1 MPILK
6 LKLKHKKG
14 YKEILVY
21 KNILFIFIFFLI
33 SQCSLDTKT
42 GFWTKSQI
50 IEEKKDNLEEIF
62 KSDAILEK
70 ELNPNIKIKIQSPFI
85 QNPFINNLTNN
96 SGYINFDSDFKEIS
110 KFKFKKIKNFEYIN
124 PDLLIGK
131 DNSLIFFDEKGAILK
146 FDQNSNLIWK
156 KNHYSKNEIKQNP
169 TIYFASEKNILI
181 AADSIANLY
190 GMNYL
195 TGELLWKKFNSASF
209 NSEIKIFDDKFFIID
224 FENIIRCISVN
235 DGNEI
240 WSFGTEK
247 TFIKSQ
253 RKLSL
258 IIQNGLVIFIDTF
271 GDINALD
278 INSGN
283 LVWQSQTIN
292 EDIFE
297 SAFLLKNSRLVS
309 DQDTIY
315 VSNNQNKLFAI
326 DSNNGLIK
334 WEQSVNS
341 YLEPTIIDNIILT
354 ISDKGYF
361 FVIDKSNGNILRST
375 NILDTIKSK
384 NIYPTGFIA
393 AKNYIYVSLNNG
405 RLLKAKIEDGKI
417 ESIVKIDNNKISR
430 PYILN
435 KKMYILRDDA
445 IIKIE

>member
-1 MPILK
+1 M
-6 LKLKHKKG
+6 
-14 YKEILVY
+14 Y

-33 SQCSLDTKT
+33 LQCSLDTKT

-110 KFKFKKIKNFEYIN
+110 KFKFKKIKNFEYTN
-124 PDLLIGK
+124 PDLLVGK

-156 KNHYSKNEIKQNP
+156 KNHYSKNEVKQNP

-195 TGELLWKKFNSASF
+195 TGELLWKKSNSASF

-240 WSFGTEK
+240 WNFGTEK

-258 IIQNGLVIFIDTF
+258 IIQNGLVIFIDAF

-309 DQDTIY
+309 DHDTIY

-334 WEQSVNS
+334 WEQSINS

-354 ISDKGYF
+354 ISEEGYF

-435 KKMYILRDDA
+435 KNMYILRDDA